1 MSRAVCGT
9 GIPPMARNASLVES
23 VAVRSQKL
31 MTSPT
36 FLIWLS
42 GGAKFLAKL
51 LPLGA
56 ATLLLVASVIAQPQS
71 KDEKDKKSS
80 EDLTTKVRL
89 VVTAGEAN
97 KPVGNASVYIRYPRE
112 GGLLHRSKDVEMNF
126 KTNLDGRVKVPDL
139 PRRKI
144 LIQVVA
150 EGWKTFGKWYEL
162 DKDEETIEIKL
173 EKPPHWY

>member
-1 MSRAVCGT
+1 
-9 GIPPMARNASLVES
+9 
-23 VAVRSQKL
+23 

-36 FLIWLS
+36 FLAPLS
-42 GGAKFLAKL
+42 GGAKLLAKL
-51 LPLGA
+51 LGLGA
-56 ATLLLVASVIAQPQS
+56 VTLLLVASVLAQPQS
-71 KDEKDKKSS
+71 NDEKDKKSS

-97 KPVGNASVYIRYPRE
+97 KPVGNASVYIRYLRE

-144 LIQVVA
+144 LIQVIA
-150 EGWKTFGKWYEL
+150 EGWKTFGKWYVL

-173 EKPPHWY
+173 ERPPHWY